1 MLKVMSIFLFQPT
14 FFGLNDKY
22 NESVYEELFYLKHY
36 GGWSFIEAYNL
47 PVGLRRWFVQRL
59 AKQLQKEK
67 EAIDEASSKS
77 GGSSGKS
84 YELNSQTQSMLNQ
97 HGSPGM
103 PKI

>member
-1 MLKVMSIFLFQPT
+1 
-14 FFGLNDKY
+14 
-22 NESVYEELFYLKHY
+22 
-36 GGWSFIEAYNL
+36 
-47 PVGLRRWFVQRL
+47 LRRWFVQRL